1 MCFHA
6 VSAAVLALAAGCGRG
21 SHREHVSGRGLNP
34 RMNVHSNSAC
44 DERRIREQEERAQE
58 EFAREQST
66 RLAEERAEERGRH
79 DTCDC
84 RRDRGATRWHPSCPH
99 CR

>member
-44 DERRIREQEERAQE
+44 DERRIREQEEVVSRN
-58 EFAREQST
+58 FRKMV
-66 RLAEERAEERGRH
+66 
-79 DTCDC
+79 C
-84 RRDRGATRWHPSCPH
+84 RVWHE
-99 CR
+99 